1 MAHSL
6 RHVGKWEKIVTDF
19 TTTPGADF
27 DAVVI
32 GAGFGGLYQ
41 VKKLRDD
48 LGLNVQAYDNASDV
62 GGTWYWNRYPGAL
75 SDTPSHV
82 YRYSFD
88 KELLQESTWKTTY
101 LTQPEILAY
110 LNRVADKYD
119 LRRSYQ
125 FETKVVAAHY
135 DEATNLWT
143 VTTDKGDKV
152 TARYIVCGLGLLSVI
167 NKPDIRGIDNF
178 KGELIHTGQWPEG
191 VDLSGKRVGV
201 IGTGSTGQQVIVAV
215 APVARHLTVF
225 QRTPQYNV
233 PVGNRPQSA
242 EEIAEIKKN
251 YDVIWEQVFNSQ
263 VAFNFEESAIPA
275 MSVSEEE
282 RERIFQE
289 KWDEGGGF
297 RFMFGTFSDIATD
310 EAANKA
316 ARDFITKKIREIVK
330 APKTAELLTPTDFY
344 AKRPLCGHN
353 YFEVYNRDN
362 VSLINVKQN
371 PIDEITENGIR
382 LADGTECELDV
393 LILATGFDAVEGH
406 YMKMDVRGRG
416 GSSLAERWKDGPGGY
431 LGLAETGFP
440 NFFMI
445 LGPNGPFTN
454 LPPSIETQ
462 VEWITDAIKYTYDHD
477 IVAFDPKPEAEEEWL
492 ETCRTIA
499 NMTLFPKAESWIF
512 GANIPG
518 KKSAVRFY
526 FGGLAKYRAA
536 LKQVADSGYSTFE
549 QTRVNVAAE

>member
-1 MAHSL
+1 MTNSSAAH
-6 RHVGKWEKIVTDF
+6 G
-19 TTTPGADF
+19 GNF
-27 DAVVI
+27 DAIVI

-48 LGLNVQAYDNASDV
+48 LGLNVKAFDNASDV

-101 LTQPEILAY
+101 ITQPEILEY
-110 LNRVADKYD
+110 LNRFADKYD

-125 FETKVVAAHY
+125 FETKVTAAHF

-143 VTTDKGDKV
+143 VTTDKGETV
-152 TARYIVCGLGLLSVI
+152 TAKYVVCGLGLLSAI
-167 NKPDIRGIDNF
+167 NTPDINGIGDF

-191 VDLSGKRVGV
+191 VELDGKRIGV
-201 IGTGSTGQQVIVAV
+201 IGTGSTGQQVIIATSEVAS
-215 APVARHLTVF
+215 HLTVF

-251 YDVIWEQVFNSQ
+251 YDAIWEQVFNSG
-263 VAFNFEESAIPA
+263 VAFGFEESTIPA
-275 MSVSEEE
+275 MSVSDEE
-282 RERIFQE
+282 RDRIFQAA
-289 KWDEGGGF
+289 WDEGGGF

-330 APKTAELLTPTDFY
+330 DPKTAELLTPTDLY

-362 VSLINVKQN
+362 VSLINVKRN
-371 PIDEITENGIR
+371 PIDTITETGIR

-393 LILATGFDAVEGH
+393 LILATGFDAVEGN
-406 YMKMDVRGRG
+406 YMKMDIRGRG
-416 GSSLAERWKDGPGGY
+416 GDTLAERWKDGPDGY
-431 LGLAETGFP
+431 LGIAETGFP

-462 VEWITDAIKYTYDHD
+462 VEWISDMIKYAEDNG
-477 IVAFDPKPEAEEEWL
+477 VATIDPKPEAEEEWL

-518 KKSAVRFY
+518 KENSVRFY
-526 FGGLAKYRAA
+526 MGGLMNYRAA
-536 LKQVADSGYSTFE
+536 LKDIAESGYSTFE
-549 QTRVNVAAE
+549 QTGAKVAAE

>member
-1 MAHSL
+1 MTYITEA
-6 RHVGKWEKIVTDF
+6 
-19 TTTPGADF
+19 PGTMV

-48 LGLNVQAYDNASDV
+48 LKLNVQAYDNASDV

-101 LTQPEILAY
+101 ITQPEILTY

-125 FETKVVAAHY
+125 FETKVTAAHF
-135 DEATNLWT
+135 DETTNLWT
-143 VTTDKGDKV
+143 VMTDKDDKV
-152 TARYIVCGLGLLSVI
+152 TAKYIVCGLGLLSAI
-167 NKPDIRGIDNF
+167 NKPDIKGIDNF
-178 KGELIHTGQWPEG
+178 KGEIVHTGRWPEDI
-191 VDLSGKRVGV
+191 DLSGKRVGI
-201 IGTGSTGQQVIVAV
+201 IGTGSTGQQVITAV
-215 APVARHLTVF
+215 APVASHLTVF

-233 PVGNRPQSA
+233 PVGNRPQSPQ
-242 EEIAEIKKN
+242 EIAEIKKD
-251 YDVIWEQVFNSQ
+251 YDAIWEQVFNSA
-263 VAFNFEESAIPA
+263 VAFGFEESTIPA

-289 KWDEGGGF
+289 AWDEGGGF

-316 ARDFITKKIREIVK
+316 ARDFIIRKIHELVK
-330 APKTAELLTPTDFY
+330 DPRTADLLTPTDLY
-344 AKRPLCGHN
+344 AKRPLCGSN

-362 VSLINVKQN
+362 VSLINIKQN
-371 PIDEITENGIR
+371 PIEEITENGIR
-382 LADGTECELDV
+382 LADGTECPLDV

-406 YMKMDVRGRG
+406 YMKMDIRGRSG
-416 GSSLAERWKDGPGGY
+416 ETLAERWKDGPGGY
-431 LGLAETGFP
+431 LGVSETGFP

-462 VEWITDAIKYTYDHD
+462 VEWISDIIKYAVDND
-477 IVAFDPKPEAEEEWL
+477 IMALDPKPDAEEEWL
-492 ETCRTIA
+492 HTCRSIA
-499 NMTLFPKAESWIF
+499 DMTLFPKAESWIF
-512 GANIPG
+512 GANSPG
-518 KKSAVRFY
+518 RENTVRFY
-526 FGGLAKYRAA
+526 LAGLANYRAA
-536 LKQVADSGYSTFE
+536 LKEIADSGYSTFG